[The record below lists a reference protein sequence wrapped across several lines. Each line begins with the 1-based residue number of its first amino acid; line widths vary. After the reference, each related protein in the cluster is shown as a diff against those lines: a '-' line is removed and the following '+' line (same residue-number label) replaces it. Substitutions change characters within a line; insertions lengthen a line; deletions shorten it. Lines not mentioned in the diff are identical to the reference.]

1 MPTYNTENTE
11 LNIDFTYSD
20 SNHPVL
26 VELKKLVNID
36 LSTTNDEIEKIKILC
51 GYAHTLFPHDGM
63 NEPSSFDP
71 ITIINEAKQGQ
82 SFRCVEYSFIA
93 ACLCWA
99 YGIKARTLSLK
110 TSDVETREF
119 GAGHVVLEF
128 WSPENSKW
136 VMVDV
141 EAGCMFTCN
150 NIYLSGLELGN
161 AIENNFDIKLV
172 HVNGSVVPTEENIK
186 QYIEWMRQYM
196 YFYDT
201 MLCQIYTTNQENN
214 PLKDKRIMLVPNGVK
229 NPTVFQ
235 KVLPIPNT
243 LYTHCVKDFYKI

>member
-11 LNIDFTYSD
+11 LNIHFTYSEP
-20 SNHPVL
+20 NHPVL
-26 VELKKLVNID
+26 VELKNLVNID
-36 LSTTNDEIEKIKILC
+36 LSSVNDEIEKIKILC

-110 TSDVETREF
+110 TSDVETREY
-119 GAGHVVLEF
+119 GAGHVVIEF
-128 WSPENSKW
+128 WSVENSKW
-136 VMVDV
+136 ILVDV
-141 EAGCMFTCN
+141 EAGCLFFCNDMF
-150 NIYLSGLELGN
+150 LSGLEIGN
-161 AIENNFDIKLV
+161 AIENNLDIKLV
-172 HVNGSVVPTEENIK
+172 HVNGSIAPNEENIK

-214 PLKDKRIMLVPNGVK
+214 PLKDKRIMLVPIGVK

-235 KVLPIPNT
+235 NILPIKNT
-243 LYTHCVKDFYKI
+243 LYTHCVKDFYKL